1 MHVNMKPS
9 EGIAV
14 LAPINPAVY
23 AAGSPPA
30 TVWVKADQ
38 FHHFAALIT
47 AGTVTASTAVAVKL
61 QQANTSGGGGAKDV
75 PGKALANLA
84 PADSNKQQ
92 IINLRPEELD
102 ADSGFAW
109 FGLVITVTGGTSAA
123 LSGAI
128 VGVNPRL
135 GSAAQAASVSQIV
148 Y

>member
-1 MHVNMKPS
+1 MHVNMKTS
-9 EGIAV
+9 EGIAL
-14 LAPINPAVY
+14 LAPINPTVF

-30 TVWVKADQ
+30 TVWIKADQ
-38 FHHFAALIT
+38 FHQYGLVLT
-47 AGTVTASTAVAVKL
+47 AGAITASTAVAVKL
-61 QQANTSGGGGAKDV
+61 QQASSAGGAGAKDV

-92 IINLRPEELD
+92 IINLRPDELD

-109 FGLVITVTGGTSAA
+109 FGWVITVTGGTSAA

-128 VGVNPRL
+128 IGVNPKT
-135 GSAAQAASVSQIV
+135 GSAAQAASVSQIL